1 MRLWH
6 GEGCAGG
13 HVLFLWGIENGL
25 CSTRG
30 GNVRE
35 ICLTE
40 KADSRHTTKVIDLEA
55 LGLRYSVFVVED
67 LEEVMRDV
75 ECEEIPS
82 PKK

>member
-1 MRLWH
+1 M
-6 GEGCAGG
+6 
-13 HVLFLWGIENGL
+13 
-25 CSTRG
+25 
-30 GNVRE
+30 RE

-40 KADSRHTTKVIDLEA
+40 QAGSSHTTGVSDLEA

-82 PKK
+82 PEKQRKQTLPEML

>member
-1 MRLWH
+1 M
-6 GEGCAGG
+6 
-13 HVLFLWGIENGL
+13 
-25 CSTRG
+25 
-30 GNVRE
+30 RE

-40 KADSRHTTKVIDLEA
+40 KAGSRHTTKVIDLEA

>member
-1 MRLWH
+1 MILNNRKKQERISGLWIVALPRPEGWKDIEDVRLWH

-40 KADSRHTTKVIDLEA
+40 KEDSRLLNQKS
-55 LGLRYSVFVVED
+55 G
-67 LEEVMRDV
+67 
-75 ECEEIPS
+75 
-82 PKK
+82 